1 MEGNAEQMEIAPGIY
16 SLWQQKGAYVHAYLL
31 DDGKELTLI
40 DTLYDT
46 DAGRI
51 LDQIAQIGKTVKDLK
66 RIIMTHS
73 HRSHLGGLALLKE
86 LSGAP
91 VYAHEWE
98 ADLISGDRAAQQVSW
113 RPQPAYRTYVYQ
125 VANNLNLARHPPAN
139 VDCCVHEGDQIGPL
153 HVMHT
158 PGHSP
163 GHLAFYWPEQ
173 KALFTGDAIVTW

>member
-1 MEGNAEQMEIAPGIY
+1 MEVAPGIY

-46 DAGRI
+46 DAKRI

-91 VYAHEWE
+91 VYAHVASREHG
-98 ADLISGDRAAQQVSW
+98 SGEPN
-113 RPQPAYRTYVYQ
+113 RPR
-125 VANNLNLARHPPAN
+125 LSCLARARWSIVAFAMANPASFCRADRDVN
-139 VDCCVHEGDQIGPL
+139 LWLQQR
-153 HVMHT
+153 
-158 PGHSP
+158 
-163 GHLAFYWPEQ
+163 LARWAGLP
-173 KALFTGDAIVTW
+173 